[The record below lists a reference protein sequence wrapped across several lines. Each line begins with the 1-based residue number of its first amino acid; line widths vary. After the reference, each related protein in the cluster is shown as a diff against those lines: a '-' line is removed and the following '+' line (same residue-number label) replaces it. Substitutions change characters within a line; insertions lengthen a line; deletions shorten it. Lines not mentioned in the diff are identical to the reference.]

1 METIT
6 NRSASELETLKHISE
21 QRGKSFDSILAFYL
35 QERLLYRLTIS
46 NYRNKFVLRDERTG
60 NLSLTPRIEFLAKYI
75 SNDVQSIKK
84 IFEKICALPVDGDG
98 VIFDVNGIHTE
109 RIKMDT
115 GKGEIYVTIPASLEN
130 EDGIV
135 QLGIGFGDVMVP
147 RAQSPEPRAQYLPY
161 PCLLSNTIE
170 GILTYS
176 KESMVSEKLENV
188 ISSTNLKDRMEDFH
202 HIYTLAATRN
212 FDERVLWEAMF
223 ETFQKRGTSIE
234 RELSIFSPS
243 FAKDQAR
250 DKQWK
255 AFLNEVECRESLGF
269 HSVMKA
275 ICNFLH
281 PVYQAVIQ
289 EEEYFNKWNH
299 QLQKWE

>member
-6 NRSASELETLKHISE
+6 NTSASELESLKHISE
-21 QRGKSFDSILAFYL
+21 QHGKSFNSILAFYL
-35 QERLLYRLTIS
+35 QERLLYRLSIS
-46 NYRNKFVLRDERTG
+46 NYRNKFVLRDVGTG
-60 NLSLTPRIEFLAKYI
+60 PLSLTPGMEFLAKYI

-84 IFEKICALPVDGDG
+84 TFEKICALPVDEDS

-109 RIKMDT
+109 RIKIDT
-115 GKGEIYVTIPASLEN
+115 GKEKIYVTIPASLEN
-130 EDGIV
+130 AERLV
-135 QLGIGFGDVMVP
+135 QLAIGFGDVMVP
-147 RAQSPEPRAQYLPY
+147 KSQYLPY

-188 ISSTNLKDRMEDFH
+188 ISSTNLKDRMEDFY

-212 FDERVLWEAMF
+212 FDGRVLWEAMF

-234 RELSIFSPS
+234 RELSIFSPA

-255 AFLNEVECRESLGF
+255 AFLSEVGCKESLGF

-275 ICNFLH
+275 IRNFLL
-281 PVYQAVIQ
+281 PVYQAVIK

-299 QLQKWE
+299 EHQKWE